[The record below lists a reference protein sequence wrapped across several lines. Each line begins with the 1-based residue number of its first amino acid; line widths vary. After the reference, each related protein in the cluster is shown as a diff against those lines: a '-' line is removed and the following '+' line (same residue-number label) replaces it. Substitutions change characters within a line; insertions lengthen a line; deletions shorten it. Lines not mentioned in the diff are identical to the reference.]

1 MPPPSQQQIESLQRA
16 ARNAQDDGRAHYFLA
31 VALMQA
37 ERFSEAADAFLE
49 SSKRA
54 PNDPAIVGNYGIAL
68 AKAGR
73 SAEALNVLLDI
84 AQRAPTVPEMHFNV
98 GNAYRDLARPAEGAP
113 AYARAIALRPQYPDA
128 HWNRATALLLSGQWD
143 EGWRE
148 FEWRFALP
156 GRKPLPFPGTLW
168 SGNLDALRGKTIL
181 LAGEQGYGDVI
192 QFVRYVPII
201 ADAGARVIVAAQ
213 TDLKSLLYTV
223 RGVTEAIAPGDIV
236 PRYDLV
242 APLMSLGRIM
252 RTTPETIPSS
262 IPYISAE
269 PRARENWRARLAPYS
284 TTKKVGVVWAGRPT
298 HTNDRNRSMRIF
310 DFAPLASIEGV
321 SLFSLQKGPASDAL
335 RTPPG
340 GLKLIDWTSELND
353 FADTAALVSEL
364 DLIIAVD
371 TAVAHRAG
379 ALGKP
384 IWTLLP
390 FAPDWRWM
398 LTHRDSSPWY
408 PTMRLFRQPARGEWT
423 PVIEEVA
430 SALRALA
437 AT

>member
-1 MPPPSQQQIESLQRA
+1 MPPPTEHQLESLQRA
-16 ARNAQDDGRAHYFLA
+16 ARNAPGDGRAHYFLA
-31 VALMQA
+31 MALMQA

-54 PNDPAIVGNYGIAL
+54 PQDMAIVGNYGIAL

-73 SAEALNVLLDI
+73 SEEALKVLLDA

-113 AYARAIALRPQYPDA
+113 AYARAIALRRQYPDA
-128 HWNRATALLLSGQWD
+128 HWNRATALLLAGQWD
-143 EGWRE
+143 EGWAE

-156 GRKPLPFPGTLW
+156 GRRPLPFPGQVWT
-168 SGNLDALRGKTIL
+168 GNLDELPGKTIL

-223 RGVTEAIAPGDIV
+223 RGVAEVIAPGEVV

-252 RTTPETIPSS
+252 RTRPDTIPSS
-262 IPYISAE
+262 GPYISAE
-269 PRARENWRARLAPYS
+269 SKAREKWRAQLAPFAQ
-284 TTKKVGVVWAGRPT
+284 TKNVGLVWAGRPT
-298 HTNDRNRSMRIF
+298 HNNDRNRSMRLS
-310 DFAPLASIEGV
+310 DFAPLAGV
-321 SLFSLQKGPASDAL
+321 QGITLFSLQKGPASDTL
-335 RTPPG
+335 RSPPA
-340 GLKLIDWTSELND
+340 GLNLIDWTSELND
-353 FADTAALVSEL
+353 FHDSAALVSEL
-364 DLIIAVD
+364 DLIITVD
-371 TAVAHRAG
+371 TAVAHLAG

-398 LTHRDSSPWY
+398 LTHPTTSPWY
-408 PTMRLFRQPARGEWT
+408 PTMRLFRQKARGQWT
-423 PVIEEVA
+423 PVVEAVA
-430 SALRALA
+430 AALREFVV
-437 AT
+437 